1 VTTAGRPIERSA
13 ARPAPAP
20 DAALVAAVML
30 LAGLGLVMIHSATAP
45 FTGEAGLFAPHFERH
60 VAAVLVGAA
69 FAVGVAR
76 LPLAFWRRAAL
87 PFWALG
93 VALLLTTLLFGVQVN
108 GARRWLL
115 VPGLG
120 MRFQPAE
127 LAKLATVIAVAALLA
142 RPDEK
147 PPTTPARIV
156 GPALLA
162 LIPAALLVAQPDL
175 GNAVLLVALVGGL
188 LFVAGSPLPLF
199 AWAGLLGTAFV
210 SVYAWLNPYA
220 WARLTGFLDPWGR
233 SDAEGFQL
241 VQSFVG
247 FARGGVF
254 GMGLGDGRQK
264 LYYLPEAHTDFIL
277 AVIAEELGLAGVLF
291 VLGLFAALAVAGIQ
305 IARRARDRFALLLA
319 FGATALLA
327 LPAVLNTAVVTGA
340 IPTKGLPLPFLSYGR
355 TSLLAAF
362 AAVGLL
368 VAVAHQRPGAPR
380 RWRS

>member
-1 VTTAGRPIERSA
+1 
-13 ARPAPAP
+13 
-20 DAALVAAVML
+20 VAW
-30 LAGLGLVMIHSATAP
+30 
-45 FTGEAGLFAPHFERH
+45 
-60 VAAVLVGAA
+60 
-69 FAVGVAR
+69 

-87 PFWALG
+87 PFWAIAM
-93 VALLLTTLLFGVQVN
+93 ALLVATLVAGVQVN
-108 GARRWLL
+108 GARRWLAA
-115 VPGLG
+115 PGVG
-120 MRFQPAE
+120 VRFQPAE
-127 LAKLATVIAVAALLA
+127 IAKFATVLAVAALLA
-142 RPDEK
+142 RRDER
-147 PPTTPARIV
+147 PPTTPARLA

-162 LIPAALLVAQPDL
+162 LVPAGLLVAQPDL
-175 GNAVLLVALVGGL
+175 GNAVLMMALVGGL
-188 LFVAGSPLPLF
+188 LFVAGAPLRLF
-199 AWAGLLGTAFV
+199 GWAGLGGFGFV
-210 SVYAWLNPYA
+210 AAYAWIQPYA

-277 AVIAEELGLAGVLF
+277 AVVAEELGLVGVLC
-291 VLGLFAALAVAGIQ
+291 VLGAFAGLAVAGIQ
-305 IARRARDRFALLLA
+305 IARRARDRFALLVA
-319 FGATALLA
+319 FGATAMLA

-368 VAVAHQRPGAPR
+368 VAVARQTPSEPR
-380 RWRS
+380 RWR

>member
-1 VTTAGRPIERSA
+1 VEHTA
-13 ARPAPAP
+13 ARPTPTP
-20 DAALVAAVML
+20 DAALIAAVAL

-45 FTGEAGLFAPHFERH
+45 FSGETGLYAPHFERH
-60 VAAVLVGAA
+60 AAAVLAGLLLA
-69 FAVGVAR
+69 FGVAW

-87 PFWALG
+87 PFWAIAM
-93 VALLLTTLLFGVQVN
+93 ALLVATLVAGVQVN
-108 GARRWLL
+108 GARRWLAA
-115 VPGLG
+115 PGVG
-120 MRFQPAE
+120 VRFQPAE
-127 LAKLATVIAVAALLA
+127 IAKFATVLAVAALLA
-142 RPDEK
+142 RRDER
-147 PPTTPARIV
+147 PPTTPARLA

-162 LIPAALLVAQPDL
+162 LVPAGLLVAQPDL
-175 GNAVLLVALVGGL
+175 GNAVLMMALVGGL
-188 LFVAGSPLPLF
+188 LFVAGAPLRLF
-199 AWAGLLGTAFV
+199 GWAGLGGFGFV
-210 SVYAWLNPYA
+210 AAYAWIQPYA

-277 AVIAEELGLAGVLF
+277 AVVAEELGLVGVLC
-291 VLGLFAALAVAGIQ
+291 VLGAFAGLAVAGIQ
-305 IARRARDRFALLLA
+305 IARRARDRFALLVA
-319 FGATALLA
+319 FGATAMLA

-368 VAVAHQRPGAPR
+368 VAVARQTPSEPR
-380 RWRS
+380 RWR

>member
-1 VTTAGRPIERSA
+1 VTAGRPIARSA

-20 DAALVAAVML
+20 DAALVAAVTL

-45 FTGEAGLFAPHFERH
+45 FTGETGLYAPHFERH
-60 VAAVLVGAA
+60 LGAVLAGAA
-69 FAVGVAR
+69 CALCVSRV
-76 LPLAFWRRAAL
+76 PLGFWRRAAL
-87 PFWALG
+87 PLWALG
-93 VALLLTTLLFGVQVN
+93 VALLVLTLVAGVQVN
-108 GARRWLL
+108 GARRWLSL
-115 VPGLG
+115 PGLEV
-120 MRFQPAE
+120 RFQPAE
-127 LAKLATVIAVAALLA
+127 LAKLASVLAVAALLA
-142 RPDEK
+142 RRDEK
-147 PPTTPARIV
+147 PPTTPARIA
-156 GPALLA
+156 GPVLLA
-162 LIPAALLVAQPDL
+162 LVPAALLVAQPDL

-188 LFVAGSPLPLF
+188 LFVAGAPLPLF
-199 AWAGLLGTAFV
+199 GAGAALGAAFV
-210 SVYAWLNPYA
+210 AVYAWLKPYA

-277 AVIAEELGLAGVLF
+277 AVVAEELGLVGVLC
-291 VLGLFAALAVAGIQ
+291 VLGLFAGLAVAGLQ
-305 IARRARDRFALLLA
+305 IARRARDRFALLLS

-327 LPAVLNTAVVTGA
+327 IPAVLNTAVVTGA

-355 TSLLAAF
+355 TSLVAAF
-362 AAVGLL
+362 LAVGLL
-368 VAVAHQRPGAPR
+368 VAVARQRPAEPR